1 MKGLQGKSEFTSYLT
16 AVQRQALERLAEIER
31 EDADRC
37 AGCGGEDC
45 ICCEYYIDRQK
56 WVSPEELFA
65 HELGDPMYDDYDY
78 CGYDEEE
85 EWEE

>member
-1 MKGLQGKSEFTSYLT
+1 MKGLQNRMEFSNFLTSVERRT
-16 AVQRQALERLAEIER
+16 LERLTEIER

-45 ICCEYYIDRQK
+45 VCCEYYLDRQK
-56 WVSPEELFA
+56 WVGPDELFR
-65 HELGDPMYDDYDY
+65 HVPGDPLYDDYDY
-78 CGYDEEE
+78 YEEDD

>member
-1 MKGLQGKSEFTSYLT
+1 MKGLQGKSEFTNYLT
-16 AVQRQALERLAEIER
+16 AVQRQTLERLAEIER

-65 HELGDPMYDDYDY
+65 HEPGDPMYDDYDY
-78 CGYDEEE
+78 RGYEEEE